1 MCCQS
6 LNISYMGWVC
16 FILHA
21 VDGSEILHQLIV
33 VNVLW
38 FTMGF
43 SSILPVVVSDV
54 FHPSTVGDPCNYIFS
69 RKLTWQAG
77 KPNREWRC
85 ISYKK
90 MPSFQLVMLVFGGCI
105 HIHWHHNNHIT
116 GFLPWSKDTLR
127 EPPILEGLGQISEPS
142 TVRDPYENQTFHLP
156 SLALLSW
163 SRPPVPKSRLRDP
176 KEKAGD
182 FFDGFGIKRRGTNTT
197 KSCASKDISFF
208 FCKHRL
214 LFLEMK
220 SLGFFWRFFPW

>member
-116 GFLPWSKDTLR
+116 AFLPWSKDTLR

-142 TVRDPYENQTFHLP
+142 TGKGSLWKPNLPFAQLGLTFVKQA
-156 SLALLSW
+156 SGAKIEIERSKGE
-163 SRPPVPKSRLRDP
+163 SRR
-176 KEKAGD
+176 
-182 FFDGFGIKRRGTNTT
+182 
-197 KSCASKDISFF
+197 
-208 FCKHRL
+208 
-214 LFLEMK
+214 
-220 SLGFFWRFFPW
+220 FFWRVWNKKTGNKHHKKLCF